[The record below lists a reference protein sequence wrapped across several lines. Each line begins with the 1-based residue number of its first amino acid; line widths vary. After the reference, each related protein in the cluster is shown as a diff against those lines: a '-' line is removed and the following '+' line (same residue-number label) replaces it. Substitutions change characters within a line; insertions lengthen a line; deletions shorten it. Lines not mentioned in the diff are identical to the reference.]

1 MRHAIAALLLLA
13 ALIPSAALASDE
25 ANAAAV
31 ARQFIDGFNKGDV
44 KTALAACAPS
54 TTIIDEFAPYLW
66 QGPNACAA
74 WANDYDAD
82 AKKKGITDGVVKLA
96 KPRHV
101 FVTGDKAY
109 VVIPAGYDYKVNG
122 KKTSQTGATYTIA
135 LQKGADGWRITAWT
149 WSTGKTS

>member
-13 ALIPSAALASDE
+13 ALIPSASLASDE
-25 ANAAAV
+25 AAAAAV
-31 ARQFIDGFNKGDV
+31 AKQFIDGFNKGDV

-54 TTIIDEFAPYLW
+54 TTIVDEFAPYLW
-66 QGPNACAA
+66 QGPNACAT

-82 AKKKGITDGVVKLA
+82 AKKKGITDGVVKLS

-109 VVIPAGYDYKVNG
+109 VVIGGAYDYKENG
-122 KKTSQTGATYTIA
+122 KKISQTSATYTVT